1 MKICSLNSDTH
12 DVTLCPFYLLAQA
25 IAWLSSHKKRDSAL
39 DFFKKISEIKRYC
52 ARIYLIAASKLKRHI
67 KHANIPNIT

>member
-39 DFFKKISEIKRYC
+39 DFLKK
-52 ARIYLIAASKLKRHI
+52 YLKLNDI
-67 KHANIPNIT
+67 VPGFTLLLQAN